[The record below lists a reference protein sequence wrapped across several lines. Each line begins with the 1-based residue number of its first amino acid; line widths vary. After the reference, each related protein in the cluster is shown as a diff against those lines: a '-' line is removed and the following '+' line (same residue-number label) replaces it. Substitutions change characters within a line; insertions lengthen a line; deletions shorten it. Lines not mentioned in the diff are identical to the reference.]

1 MTSRI
6 TTLLIA
12 LLAATTAMPQK
23 PMERKV
29 RQDMSQARD
38 MLKKGKTPEQAEKL
52 MTGLLK
58 DSANQGNKKIYD
70 LWLQAVQKQYDA
82 ANERLYLRQKQD
94 TAAFF
99 ALVRR
104 MFTVAEALDSI
115 DALPNKKGQV
125 NPEYRKD
132 NAEQL
137 NRLRPNLFNGG
148 TYHTRK
154 RDFQQAF
161 TYFEQY
167 LNCQEQPLFSGYNFD
182 TDDRQRMAEA
192 AYWAT
197 YCGYRLQN
205 PLLTLRYRRQ
215 ALADTT
221 KAAYTLQYVAEARRW
236 LHDDSLYAETLHEG
250 FRRYPLNAY
259 FFPRLIDYYGQHGH
273 HHEALALADSA
284 LLVAPRNQIFSLAKA
299 KALFNLESYDE
310 TIAMSDSLIAR
321 IDTMAEPYY
330 LAGAACLNK
339 ALKLNPLSDKKQ
351 LRKVYQQA
359 RTYMERYQMLAPDE
373 QQKWAPLLYR
383 IYLNLNMGRQFDEID
398 RLLRKK

>member
-1 MTSRI
+1 MEFRI
-6 TTLLIA
+6 TILLIA
-12 LLAATTAMPQK
+12 LFTATTAMAQK
-23 PMERKV
+23 SVARKA

-38 MLKKGKTPEQAEKL
+38 MLKKGKTPDQAEKL
-52 MTGLLK
+52 MVGLLK

-115 DALPNKKGQV
+115 DALPNRKGQV
-125 NPEYRKD
+125 APEYRKD

-161 TYFEQY
+161 DYFEQY
-167 LNCQEQPLFSGYNFD
+167 LDCQGQPLFSGYD
-182 TDDRQRMAEA
+182 IAGSDRQRMAEA

-215 ALADTT
+215 ALADTA

-250 FRRYPLNAY
+250 FRHYPLNAY
-259 FFPRLIDYYGQHGH
+259 FFPRLIDYYGLHGEH
-273 HHEALALADSA
+273 DKALSLADSA
-284 LLVAPRNQIFSLAKA
+284 LYVAPQNLLFGLAKA
-299 KALFNLESYDE
+299 KALFSLERYDE
-310 TIAMSDSLIAR
+310 AIAMSDTLIAR
-321 IDTMAEPYY
+321 ADTIAESYY
-330 LAGAACLNK
+330 LAGSACLNK
-339 ALKLNPLSDKKQ
+339 ALKLNPLRDKKQ
-351 LRKVYQQA
+351 LRKIYQQA
-359 RTYMERYQMLAPDE
+359 RNYMEHYRLLAPDE
-373 QQKWAPLLYR
+373 KQKWAPLLYR
-383 IYLNLNMGRQFDEID
+383 IYLNLNMGRQFDEMD
-398 RLLRKK
+398 RLLKKK